1 MLTFL
6 LTAAFVAVTVAMV
19 SVSAVM
25 MVAVAARAVAA
36 HREARR
42 DDAADRLAYAGTI

>member
-6 LTAAFVAVTVAMV
+6 LTVAFVAVTVAMV
-19 SVSAVM
+19 SAATAMV
-25 MVAVAARAVAA
+25 VAVAARAVAA